1 MSLFE
6 LLISLSGFIITTLIG
21 VVGYMVNR
29 QFNKLDKIESDFLDT
44 KSKMVDI
51 SNVSR
56 LDKKALIDHLEHQ
69 IMPKLQNNDLN
80 DELHNIKTQLVVL
93 KEFQMRRVEPILN
106 KSLIMSEKLE
116 QQGKKQAELDE
127 IVSRLFEV
135 VKKLVEK
142 QKQP

>member
-80 DELHNIKTQLVVL
+80 D
-93 KEFQMRRVEPILN
+93 
-106 KSLIMSEKLE
+106 
-116 QQGKKQAELDE
+116 
-127 IVSRLFEV
+127 
-135 VKKLVEK
+135 
-142 QKQP
+142 